1 MSTIEE
7 LYRQRQNKFIESR
20 TVIES
25 EVNQFLRS
33 IEQLDVV
40 FQTELCVIEG
50 QTARDVL
57 PALWEEPFD
66 NERYLTQRALLD
78 ERITKATQL
87 RDKLN
92 AEAMQCLQG

>member
-33 IEQLDVV
+33 IEQLDAV
-40 FQTELCVIEG
+40 FQAELNVVDG

-57 PALWEEPFD
+57 PALWEEPFNND
-66 NERYLTQRALLD
+66 NYLAERAVLD
-78 ERITKATQL
+78 ARIVKATQL

>member
-40 FQTELCVIEG
+40 FQTELCVIAG

-66 NERYLTQRALLD
+66 NERYSTQRALLD

-92 AEAMQCLQG
+92 AEAIQCLQG